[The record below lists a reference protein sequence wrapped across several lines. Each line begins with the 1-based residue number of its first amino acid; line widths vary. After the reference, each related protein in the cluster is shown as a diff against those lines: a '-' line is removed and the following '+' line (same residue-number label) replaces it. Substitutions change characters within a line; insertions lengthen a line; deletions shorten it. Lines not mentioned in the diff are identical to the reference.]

1 MLVVNVEDAVDRIR
15 EGEFVIIVDDE
26 DRENEGDLALAAE
39 MVTPEKIN
47 FMATQARGLICAPL
61 LGARLDQLGLPLMV
75 TNNTAVFATA
85 FTQSVDG
92 LTDVSTGISAAD
104 RSTTIKALVDPM
116 TQPADL
122 ARPGHVFPLRYREG
136 GVLMRA
142 GQTEAVID
150 LTVLGGLYPAGV
162 ICEIMNDDGSM
173 ARMPDLEKFSAL
185 WDIPIVSVAQ
195 IIAHRRERESLVE
208 RQADAKLPTRH
219 GEFTAYGYRST
230 IDPAEHVALV
240 IGNIDPDEPTLVRVH
255 SECLTGDVFGSMR
268 CDCGE
273 QVDLA
278 LRQIA
283 DAGKGVFLYMRQE
296 GRGVGLHNK
305 IKAYSLQDTGLDT
318 VEANERIGFPPDLRD
333 YGVGAQ
339 ILVDLG
345 VRKVAL
351 MTNNPR
357 KVVGIDAFGLE
368 LVDRV
373 PIVAAPNEYNR
384 RYLETKRDKLG
395 HLLGGSLE
403 AISDGEIGGEGEESC
418 PRCGAGHSLEIRF
431 CAECG
436 LELTR
441 VPQE

>member
-1 MLVVNVEDAVDRIR
+1 MAAVNVEDAVDQIR
-15 EGEFVIIVDDE
+15 RGEFVIIVDDE

-47 FMATQARGLICAPL
+47 FMASQARGLVCAPL

-85 FTQSVDG
+85 FTQSVDAT
-92 LTDVSTGISAAD
+92 LDVSTGISASD
-104 RSTTIKALVDPM
+104 RAKTIKALVDPL
-116 TQPADL
+116 TQPGDL

-142 GQTEAVID
+142 GQTEAVVD
-150 LTVLGGLYPAGV
+150 LAVLAGLYPGGV
-162 ICEIMNDDGSM
+162 ICEIMNEDGSM
-173 ARMPDLEKFSAL
+173 ARMPDLEAFSAK
-185 WDIPIVSVAQ
+185 WDIPIVTVAQ
-195 IIAHRRERESLVE
+195 IIAYRGQRESLVE
-208 RQADAKLPTRH
+208 RQADAQLPTQH
-219 GEFTAYGYRST
+219 GVFTAYGYRSS

-240 IGNIDPDEPTLVRVH
+240 LGKIDPDEVTLVRVH
-255 SECLTGDVFGSMR
+255 SECLTGDVFGSLR
-268 CDCGE
+268 CDCGQ

-278 LRQIA
+278 LRQITET
-283 DAGKGVFLYMRQE
+283 GKGVFLYMRQE

-305 IKAYSLQDTGLDT
+305 IRAYALQDTGLDT

-345 VRKVAL
+345 VRKVSL

-357 KVVGIDAFGLE
+357 KVVGLGAFGLE

-373 PIVAAPNEYNR
+373 PIVAAPNEHNR

-395 HLLGGSLE
+395 HLFDRGLE
-403 AISDGEIGGEGEESC
+403 AIEDDRATPAVQASC
-418 PRCGAGHSLEIRF
+418 PRCGVDRSENARF
-431 CAECG
+431 CFECG
-436 LELTR
+436 LELAP
-441 VPQE
+441 VASE

>member
-1 MLVVNVEDAVDRIR
+1 MPVVSVDEAVEAIR
-15 EGEFVIIVDDE
+15 QGEFVIIVDDA

-39 MVTPEKIN
+39 MVTPEQIN
-47 FMATQARGLICAPL
+47 FMAAHARGLVCAPL
-61 LGARLDQLGLPLMV
+61 MGARLEQLDLPLMV

-85 FTQSVDG
+85 FTQSVDAKEG
-92 LTDVSTGISAAD
+92 VTTGISAAD
-104 RSTTIKALVDPM
+104 RSKTIKALVDPL
-116 TQPADL
+116 TQPTDL

-150 LTVLGGLYPAGV
+150 LANLAGLYPAGV
-162 ICEIMNDDGSM
+162 ICEIMNDDGTM
-173 ARMPDLEKFSAL
+173 ARMPDLEEFSAK
-185 WDIPIVSVAQ
+185 WGIPIVTVAQ
-195 IIAHRRERESLVE
+195 IIAHRRQSESLVE
-208 RQADAKLPTRH
+208 RQAEARLPTRH
-219 GEFTAYGYRST
+219 GIFTAVGFRSS
-230 IDPAEHVALV
+230 IDPAEHVALTM
-240 IGNIDPDEPTLVRVH
+240 GEIDPDEPTLVRVH
-255 SECLTGDVFGSMR
+255 SECLTGDVFGSLR

-278 LRQIA
+278 LKQIA
-283 DAGKGVFLYMRQE
+283 EAGKGVFLYMRQE

-305 IKAYSLQDTGLDT
+305 IRAYALQDTGLDT

-339 ILVDLG
+339 ILVELG

-373 PIVAAPNEYNR
+373 PIAAAPNEYNR

-395 HLLGGSLE
+395 HLLGGGLE
-403 AISDGEIGGEGEESC
+403 PIPDVPQGPVVAC
-418 PRCGAGHSLEIRF
+418 PRCGTGHVADARF
-431 CAECG
+431 CSECG
-436 LELTR
+436 LELTSVAR
-441 VPQE
+441 D